1 MRKRSIGIIITL
13 ILFTVSSSFAQQEEK
28 SITLSLEDCIVKA
41 MRNNLGVAIEV
52 LNPDLSDLAVMQAKE
67 MFLPA
72 LSLSFNTRDT
82 NQASFSFLE
91 SATQVSALRNGWS
104 AEISQLIPTGGN
116 FSISLDGYK
125 NETNQSFQT
134 INPRYG
140 RTLTFSF
147 SQPLLRNF
155 GVKTTRREIIIARN
169 NLDIS
174 ESQLERSLQQTVFDV
189 EQAYWALVGY
199 TENLK
204 VREQSLRLA
213 QDLLEKNKRSVEI
226 GTLAPIE
233 ILSAQSA
240 VASRDADI
248 IEAETQVKDSEDN
261 LRILLYLGAEG
272 IEEDIKIIPAD
283 TPDFTK
289 HEVTFEEALRTA
301 IENRPDLNGSR
312 IDLKNRE
319 INLKYAKNQLLPAL
333 NLTASYWSPGISGT
347 QIIFDPGNPFAPP
360 IGEIEHG
367 PNEALKDALGFTY
380 DNWSVAFTLD
390 IPLDSVFS
398 RANYTQ
404 AKVNMEQS
412 RLILQDQEQ
421 QIYLEVKSAV
431 RAVQSN
437 YERVQAYKV
446 ARELAEETLKAEEE
460 KLKVG
465 ISTPYFVL
473 QYQTEL
479 TTAQTN
485 ELQAIIEYNISLA
498 TLDRALGTSL
508 EKKNIRFTDYIGR

>member
-1 MRKRSIGIIITL
+1 MRKRSIGIIIAL
-13 ILFTVSSSFAQQEEK
+13 VLFTVSSSLAQQEEK

-41 MRNNLGVAIEV
+41 MKNNLGVAIEV
-52 LNPDLSDLAVMQAKE
+52 LNPELSDLAVAQAKQV
-67 MFLPA
+67 FLPA
-72 LSLSFNTRDT
+72 LSFSYSTRDT
-82 NQASFSFLE
+82 SQASFSFLE
-91 SATQVSALRNGWS
+91 SATQVSSVRNSWS
-104 AEISQLIPTGGN
+104 AEISQIIPTGGN

-125 NETNQSFQT
+125 NETNQRLQT
-134 INPRYG
+134 INPRFG
-140 RTLTFSF
+140 NTLTFSF

-155 GVKTTRREIIIARN
+155 GLKTTRREIIIARN

-174 ESQLERSLQQTVFDV
+174 ETQLKRALQQTVYDV
-189 EQAYWALVGY
+189 EQAYWALVGFM
-199 TENLK
+199 ENLK
-204 VREQSLRLA
+204 VRKLSLRLA
-213 QDLLEKNKRSVEI
+213 QDLLDKNRRSVEV

-240 VASRDADI
+240 VASRQADI
-248 IEAETQVKDSEDN
+248 IQAETQVKDSEDN
-261 LRILLYLGAEG
+261 LRILLNLAAEG
-272 IEEDIKIIPAD
+272 IEEDLKIIPTD

-289 HEVTFEEALRTA
+289 HEVTFDEALRTA
-301 IENRPDLNGSR
+301 LENRPDLNGTR

-319 INLKYAKNQLLPAL
+319 INLNYAKNQLLPSL

-347 QIIFDPGNPFAPP
+347 QIIYDPLNPFAPP

-367 PNEALKDALGFTY
+367 AIDALKDAFGFTY
-380 DNWSVAFTLD
+380 ENWSVGFTLD

-398 RANYTQ
+398 RASYAQ
-404 AKVNMEQS
+404 AKVNLERSQLM
-412 RLILQDQEQ
+412 LQEQEQ

-431 RAVQSN
+431 RAVQNN

-446 ARELAEETLKAEEE
+446 ARELAEQTLEAEEE

-498 TLDRALGTSL
+498 TLNRALGTSL
-508 EKKNIRFTDYIGR
+508 EKKNIRFTDFIGE

>member
-1 MRKRSIGIIITL
+1 MRKHSTFILITL
-13 ILFTVSSSFAQQEEK
+13 ILFTVSSVWAQEDEK

-41 MRNNLGVAIEV
+41 MKNNLGVAIEV
-52 LNPDLSDLAVMQAKE
+52 LNPELSDIAVAQARE

-72 LSLSFNTRDT
+72 LSFNYSTRDT
-82 NQASFSFLE
+82 SQASFSFLE
-91 SATQVSALRNGWS
+91 SATQVSSVRNSWS

-125 NETNQSFQT
+125 NETNQRLQT
-134 INPRYG
+134 INPRFG
-140 RTLTFSF
+140 NTLTFSF

-155 GVKTTRREIIIARN
+155 GLKTTRREIIIARN

-174 ESQLERSLQQTVFDV
+174 ETQLKRALQQTVYDV

-199 TENLK
+199 IENLK
-204 VREQSLRLA
+204 VRQLSLQLA
-213 QDLLEKNKRSVEI
+213 QDLLDKNRRSVEV

-240 VASRDADI
+240 VAARQADI
-248 IEAETQVKDSEDN
+248 IQAETQVEDSEDN
-261 LRILLYLGAEG
+261 LRILLNLAAEG
-272 IEEDIKIIPAD
+272 IEEDLKITPAD

-301 IENRPDLNGSR
+301 MENRPDLNGTR
-312 IDLKNRE
+312 LDLKNRE
-319 INLKYAKNQLLPAL
+319 INLNYAKNQLLPAL

-347 QIIFDPGNPFAPP
+347 QIIYDPLNPFAPP

-367 PNEALKDALGFTY
+367 AQDALKDAFGFIY
-380 DNWSVAFTLD
+380 ENWSVGFTLD
-390 IPLDSVFS
+390 IPLNSVFS
-398 RANYTQ
+398 RANYAQ
-404 AKVNMEQS
+404 EKVNMERSQ
-412 RLILQDQEQ
+412 LMLQEQEQ

-431 RAVQSN
+431 RAVQNN

-446 ARELAEETLKAEEE
+446 ARELAEETLEAEEE

-498 TLDRALGTSL
+498 GLNRALGTSL
-508 EKKNIRFTDYIGR
+508 EKKNIRFTDFIGD

>member
-1 MRKRSIGIIITL
+1 MRKRSIGIIVTL
-13 ILFTVSSSFAQQEEK
+13 ILFTVSSSLAQQEEK
-28 SITLSLEDCIVKA
+28 TLSLSLEDCIVKA
-41 MRNNLGVAIEV
+41 MKNNLGVAIEV
-52 LNPDLSDLAVMQAKE
+52 MNPELSDLAVTQAKE

-72 LSLSFNTRDT
+72 LSLSYSKRDT
-82 NQASFSFLE
+82 SQASFSFLE
-91 SATQVSALRNGWS
+91 SSTQVSSLRNSWS

-134 INPRYG
+134 INPRFG
-140 RTLTFSF
+140 NTLQFNF

-155 GVKTTRREIIIARN
+155 GIKTTRREIIIARN

-174 ESQLERSLQQTVFDV
+174 ETQLKRSLQQTVYDV
-189 EQAYWALVGY
+189 EFAYWALVGY
-199 TENLK
+199 IENLK
-204 VREQSLRLA
+204 VRQLSLTLA
-213 QDLLEKNKRSVEI
+213 QDLLDKNKRSVEI

-240 VASRDADI
+240 VASREADI
-248 IEAETQVKDSEDN
+248 IEAETRVKDSEDS
-261 LRILLYLGAEG
+261 LRILLNLAAEG
-272 IEEDIKIIPAD
+272 IEENLKIIPTD

-301 IENRPDLNGSR
+301 IENRPDLNGTR

-347 QIIFDPGNPFAPP
+347 QIIFDPDNPFGGA

-367 PNEALKDALGFTY
+367 ASDALRDAFGFTY
-380 DNWSVAFTLD
+380 KNWSVGFSLD

-398 RANYTQ
+398 RANYAQ

-412 RLILQDQEQ
+412 HLRLQDQEQ

-431 RAVQSN
+431 RAVQNN

-479 TTAQTN
+479 TTSQTN
-485 ELQAIIEYNISLA
+485 ELQAIVDYNLSLA
-498 TLDRALGTSL
+498 ALNRALGTSL
-508 EKKNIRFTDYIGR
+508 EKKNIRFTDYIGK

>member
-13 ILFTVSSSFAQQEEK
+13 ILFTVSSSLAQQEEK

-41 MRNNLGVAIEV
+41 MKNNLGVAIEV
-52 LNPDLSDLAVMQAKE
+52 LNPDLSDLAIMQAKE

-72 LSLSFNTRDT
+72 LSLSYSKRDT
-82 NQASFSFLE
+82 SNPSFSFLE
-91 SATQVSALRNGWS
+91 STTQVSALRNGWS

-125 NETNQSFQT
+125 NETTQSFQT
-134 INPRYG
+134 INPRFG
-140 RTLTFSF
+140 RTLAFSF
-147 SQPLLRNF
+147 SQPLLRDF

-174 ESQLERSLQQTVFDV
+174 ETQLKRSLQQTVYDV

-204 VREQSLRLA
+204 VRLMSLQLA
-213 QDLLEKNKRSVEI
+213 QDLLDKNKRSVEV

-240 VASRDADI
+240 VASREADI
-248 IEAETQVKDSEDN
+248 IQAETQVKDSEDSLRMLLN
-261 LRILLYLGAEG
+261 LAAEG
-272 IEEDIKIIPAD
+272 IEEDLQIIPTD

-289 HEVTFEEALRTA
+289 HEVSFEEALRKA
-301 IENRPDLNGSR
+301 IENRPDLNGTR

-347 QIIFDPGNPFAPP
+347 QIIFDPSNPFAPP
-360 IGEIEHG
+360 IGSIEHG
-367 PNEALKDALGFTY
+367 PGEAMSDALGFTY
-380 DNWSVAFTLD
+380 DNWSVGFTLD
-390 IPLDSVFS
+390 IPLDSIFS
-398 RANYTQ
+398 RANYAQ

-412 RLILQDQEQ
+412 LLMLQDQEQ

-431 RAVQSN
+431 RAVQNN
-437 YERVQAYKV
+437 YKRVQAYKV
-446 ARELAEETLKAEEE
+446 ARELAEKTLEAEEE

-508 EKKNIRFTDYIGR
+508 EKKNIRFTDYIGN

>member
-1 MRKRSIGIIITL
+1 MRNRSIGIIITL
-13 ILFTVSSSFAQQEEK
+13 ILFTVSSSLAQQKEK
-28 SITLSLEDCIVKA
+28 SINLSLEDCIVKA
-41 MRNNLGVAIEV
+41 MKNNLGVAIEV
-52 LNPDLSDLAVMQAKE
+52 LNPELSDFAVAQAKQV
-67 MFLPA
+67 FLPA
-72 LSLSFNTRDT
+72 LNFSYSTRDT
-82 NQASFSFLE
+82 SQASFSFLE
-91 SATQVSALRNGWS
+91 SATQVSSLRKSWS

-125 NETNQSFQT
+125 NETNQRLQT
-134 INPRYG
+134 INPRFG
-140 RTLTFSF
+140 NTLTFNF

-155 GVKTTRREIIIARN
+155 GIKTTRREIIIARN

-174 ESQLERSLQQTVFDV
+174 ETQLKRALQQTVYNV
-189 EQAYWALVGY
+189 EQAYWALVGFM
-199 TENLK
+199 ENLK
-204 VREQSLRLA
+204 VRQLSLRLA
-213 QDLLEKNKRSVEI
+213 QDLLDKNRRSVEV

-240 VASRDADI
+240 VAARQADI
-248 IEAETQVKDSEDN
+248 IQAETQVQDSEDN
-261 LRILLYLGAEG
+261 LRILLNLAAEG
-272 IEEDIKIIPAD
+272 IEEDLKIIPSD

-301 IENRPDLNGSR
+301 MENRPDLNGTR

-319 INLKYAKNQLLPAL
+319 INLNYAKNQLLPAL

-347 QIIFDPGNPFAPP
+347 QIIYDPVNPFAPP
-360 IGEIEHG
+360 IDKIEYG
-367 PNEALKDALGFTY
+367 AANALKDAFGFTY
-380 DNWSVAFTLD
+380 ENWSVGFTLD

-398 RANYTQ
+398 RANYAQ
-404 AKVNMEQS
+404 AKVNLEQS
-412 RLILQDQEQ
+412 QLMLQEQKQ

-431 RAVQSN
+431 RAVQNN
-437 YERVQAYKV
+437 YERVQAYKI
-446 ARELAEETLKAEEE
+446 ARELAEQTLEAEEE

-498 TLDRALGTSL
+498 TLARALGTSL
-508 EKKNIRFTDYIGR
+508 EKKNIRFTDFIGE

>member
-1 MRKRSIGIIITL
+1 MRKRSIGIIVTL
-13 ILFTVSSSFAQQEEK
+13 ILFTVSSSLAQQEEK

-41 MRNNLGVAIEV
+41 MKNNLGVAIEV
-52 LNPDLSDLAVMQAKE
+52 LNPDLSDLAIMQAKE

-72 LSLSFNTRDT
+72 LSFSFNTRDT

-91 SATQVSALRNGWS
+91 SSTQVSAVRNGWS

-134 INPRYG
+134 INPRFG
-140 RTLTFSF
+140 RTLAFDF

-174 ESQLERSLQQTVFDV
+174 ETQLKRSLQQTVYDV
-189 EQAYWALVGY
+189 DQAYWALVGY
-199 TENLK
+199 MENLK
-204 VREQSLRLA
+204 VRLQSLTLA

-240 VASRDADI
+240 VASRQADI
-248 IEAETQVKDSEDN
+248 IQAETQVKDSEDN
-261 LRILLYLGAEG
+261 LRILLNLAAEG
-272 IEEDIKIIPAD
+272 IEEDLKIIPTD

-289 HEVTFEEALRTA
+289 HEVTFEKALRTA
-301 IENRPDLNGSR
+301 IENRPDLNGTR

-367 PNEALKDALGFTY
+367 PADAMADALGFIY
-380 DNWSVAFTLD
+380 DNWSVGFTLD

-398 RANYTQ
+398 RANYAQ

-412 RLILQDQEQ
+412 LLRLQDQEQ

-431 RAVQSN
+431 RAVQAN

>member
-1 MRKRSIGIIITL
+1 MK
-13 ILFTVSSSFAQQEEK
+13 
-28 SITLSLEDCIVKA
+28 
-41 MRNNLGVAIEV
+41 NNLGVAIEV

-72 LSLSFNTRDT
+72 LSLSYSTRDT
-82 NQASFSFLE
+82 SNPSFSFLE
-91 SATQVSALRNGWS
+91 STTQVSSVRNSWS

-125 NETNQSFQT
+125 MDTTQSFQT
-134 INPRYG
+134 INPRFG
-140 RTLTFSF
+140 NTLTFNF
-147 SQPLLRNF
+147 SQPLLRDF
-155 GVKTTRREIIIARN
+155 GLKTTRREIIIARN

-174 ESQLERSLQQTVFDV
+174 ETQLKRSLQQTVYNV

-204 VREQSLRLA
+204 VRQLSLRLA
-213 QDLLEKNKRSVEI
+213 QDLLEKNKRSVEV

-240 VASRDADI
+240 VASREADI
-248 IEAETQVKDSEDN
+248 IQAETQVKDSEDN
-261 LRILLYLGAEG
+261 LRILLNLAAEG
-272 IEEDIKIIPAD
+272 IEEDLKIIPAD

-301 IENRPDLNGSR
+301 IENRPDLNGTR

-319 INLKYAKNQLLPAL
+319 VNLNYAKNQLLPAL

-347 QIIFDPGNPFAPP
+347 QIIFDPSNPFAPP
-360 IGEIEHG
+360 IGSIEHG
-367 PNEALKDALGFTY
+367 AGDALRDAFGFTY
-380 DNWSVAFTLD
+380 KNWTVGFTLD

-398 RANYTQ
+398 RANYAQ
-404 AKVNMEQS
+404 AKVNMKQS
-412 RLILQDQEQ
+412 RLMLQDQEQ

-431 RAVQSN
+431 RAVQNN

-446 ARELAEETLKAEEE
+446 ARELAEQTLEAEEE

-485 ELQAIIEYNISLA
+485 ELQAIVDYNLSLA
-498 TLDRALGTSL
+498 ALDRALGTSL
-508 EKKNIRFTDYIGR
+508 EKKNIRFTDFIGE

>member
-1 MRKRSIGIIITL
+1 MTKRRIGITL
-13 ILFTVSSSFAQQEEK
+13 FLTLFTFSFSFAQQEEK
-28 SITLSLEDCIVKA
+28 TLSLSLEDCIVKA
-41 MRNNLGVAIEV
+41 MKNNLGVAIEI
-52 LNPDLSDLAVMQAKE
+52 LNPELSDIAITQAKE
-67 MFLPA
+67 IFLPT
-72 LSLSFNTRDT
+72 LSLGYNTRDT
-82 NQASFSFLE
+82 VQASFSFLE
-91 SATQVSALRNGWS
+91 AATEVSSVRNSWS
-104 AEISQLIPTGGN
+104 TEISQLIPTGGN

-140 RTLTFSF
+140 STLTFSF

-155 GVKTTRREIIIARN
+155 GIKTTRRNIIIARN

-174 ESQLERSLQQTVFDV
+174 ETQLKRALQQTVYNV
-189 EQAYWALVGY
+189 EQAYWLLVGY
-199 TENLK
+199 IENLK
-204 VREQSLRLA
+204 VRKLSLKLA
-213 QDLLEKNKRSVEI
+213 QDLLEKNKRSVEV

-240 VASRDADI
+240 VASREADI
-248 IEAETQVKDSEDN
+248 IQAETQVKDSEDN
-261 LRILLYLGAEG
+261 LRILLNLGAEG
-272 IEEDIKIIPAD
+272 IEEDLTIIPAD
-283 TPDFTK
+283 TPNFEK
-289 HEVTFEEALRTA
+289 YEVTFEEALRTA
-301 IENRPDLNGSR
+301 MENRPDLNGTR

-347 QIIFDPGNPFAPP
+347 QHIYDPSNPFAPP
-360 IGEIEHG
+360 ISSIEYGPGE
-367 PNEALKDALGFTY
+367 AMADAFGFTY
-380 DNWSVAFTLD
+380 QNWTVGFTLD
-390 IPLDSVFS
+390 IPLDTVFS
-398 RANYTQ
+398 RADYAQ
-404 AKVNMEQS
+404 AKVNLDQS
-412 RLILQDQEQ
+412 QLQLEDQEQ

-431 RAVQSN
+431 RAVQNN

-446 ARELAEETLKAEEE
+446 ARELAEETLAAEEE

-498 TLDRALGTSL
+498 TLERALGTSL
-508 EKKNIRFTDYIGR
+508 EKKNIRFSEFTEQ

>member
-1 MRKRSIGIIITL
+1 MTKRRIGIIIFLT
-13 ILFTVSSSFAQQEEK
+13 LFTFTFSLAQQEEK
-28 SITLSLEDCIVKA
+28 TLSLSLEDCIMKA
-41 MRNNLGVAIEV
+41 MKNNLGIAIEV
-52 LNPDLSDLAVMQAKE
+52 LNPELSDIAVTQAKE

-72 LSLSFNTRDT
+72 LSLSYNKRDT
-82 NQASFSFLE
+82 SQASFSFLE
-91 SATQVSALRNGWS
+91 SATQVSSVRNSWS
-104 AEISQLIPTGGN
+104 ADISQLMPTGGN

-125 NETNQSFQT
+125 NETNQRLQT
-134 INPRYG
+134 INPRFG
-140 RTLTFSF
+140 NTLTFSF

-155 GVKTTRREIIIARN
+155 GLKTTRREIIIARN

-174 ESQLERSLQQTVFDV
+174 ETQLKRSLQQTVYDV

-199 TENLK
+199 IENLK
-204 VREQSLRLA
+204 VRQQSLMLA
-213 QDLLEKNKRSVEI
+213 QDLLEKNKRSVEV

-240 VASRDADI
+240 VASREADI

-261 LRILLYLGAEG
+261 LRILLNLAAEG
-272 IEEDIKIIPAD
+272 IEEDLKIIPAD

-301 IENRPDLNGSR
+301 IENRPDLNGTR

-319 INLKYAKNQLLPAL
+319 INLNYAKNQLLPAL

-347 QIIFDPGNPFAPP
+347 QIIYDPLNPFADP
-360 IGEIEHG
+360 IDRIEYG
-367 PNEALKDALGFTY
+367 AGDALKDAFGFTY
-380 DNWSVAFTLD
+380 KNWSVGFTLD

-398 RANYTQ
+398 RANYAQ
-404 AKVNMEQS
+404 AKVNMQQTLL
-412 RLILQDQEQ
+412 RLQDQEQ

-431 RAVQSN
+431 RAVQNN

-446 ARELAEETLKAEEE
+446 ARELAEETLQAEEE
-460 KLKVG
+460 KFKVG

-485 ELQAIIEYNISLA
+485 ELRAIVDYNLSLA
-498 TLDRALGTSL
+498 TLERTLGTSL
-508 EKKNIRFTDYIGR
+508 EKKNIRFSEFTGK